1 MRYQLIID
9 KDKEESII
17 ITAHEKTEKIVMIE
31 KIINVN
37 DQKLMAYDEDEILPI
52 NLNNVYAFYTNDS
65 KVFVKIKD
73 NDYLIKERIYQIEE
87 LLDDSFVKINQ
98 GCIVNINKI
107 LKFDSS
113 ITGSIKVVLK
123 NGFSDY
129 ISRRE
134 LKNVKRRLGLWKSIL
149 KNSC

>member
-1 MRYQLIID
+1 MKYQLILD
-9 KDKEESII
+9 KEKEESII
-17 ITAHEKTEKIVMIE
+17 ITAHEKTEKIIMIE

-37 DQKLMAYDEDEILPI
+37 DQKLMAYNDDEIIPI
-52 NLNNVYAFYTNDS
+52 MLNNVYAFYTNDS
-65 KVFVKIKD
+65 KVFVKMKE
-73 NDYLIKERIYQIEE
+73 NDYLIKERIYQVAE
-87 LLDDSFVKINQ
+87 LLDESFVKINQ

-123 NGFSDY
+123 NGFQDY

-134 LKNVKRRLGLWKSIL
+134 LKNVKRRLGL
-149 KNSC
+149 

>member
-65 KVFVKIKD
+65 KVFVKMKD

-113 ITGSIKVVLK
+113 ITGSIKVGLK

-134 LKNVKRRLGLWKSIL
+134 LKNVKRRLGL
-149 KNSC
+149 

>member
-37 DQKLMAYDEDEILPI
+37 DQKIMAYDEDEILPI

-65 KVFVKIKD
+65 KVFVKMKD
-73 NDYLIKERIYQIEE
+73 SDYLIKERIYQIEE

>member
-65 KVFVKIKD
+65 KVFVKMKD

-123 NGFSDY
+123 NGFNDY

>member
-9 KDKEESII
+9 KEKEESIV
-17 ITAHEKTEKIVMIE
+17 ITVHEKTDKIKQIE
-31 KIINVN
+31 DIIYSNKYQLLAF
-37 DQKLMAYDEDEILPI
+37 DQEEIVPI
-52 NLNNVYAFYTNDS
+52 NINEVFAFFTNDS
-65 KVFVKIKD
+65 KVYVSL
-73 NDYLIKERIYQIEE
+73 NDKELLIKERIYQIEE
-87 LLDDSFVKINQ
+87 LLDDSFIKINQ

-123 NGFSDY
+123 NGFQDY

-134 LKNVKRRLGLWKSIL
+134 LKNVKRRIGL
-149 KNSC
+149 

>member
-52 NLNNVYAFYTNDS
+52 NLNNVYAF
-65 KVFVKIKD
+65 K
-73 NDYLIKERIYQIEE
+73 
-87 LLDDSFVKINQ
+87 
-98 GCIVNINKI
+98 
-107 LKFDSS
+107 
-113 ITGSIKVVLK
+113 
-123 NGFSDY
+123 
-129 ISRRE
+129 
-134 LKNVKRRLGLWKSIL
+134 
-149 KNSC
+149 

>member
-37 DQKLMAYDEDEILPI
+37 DQKIMAYDEDEILPI

-65 KVFVKIKD
+65 KVFVKMKD
-73 NDYLIKERIYQIEE
+73 SDYLIKERIYQIEE

-123 NGFSDY
+123 NGFNDY

-134 LKNVKRRLGLWKSIL
+134 LKNVKRRLGL
-149 KNSC
+149 

>member
-65 KVFVKIKD
+65 KVFVKMKD

-113 ITGSIKVVLK
+113 ITGAIKDVLK

-134 LKNVKRRLGLWKSIL
+134 LKNVKRRLGL
-149 KNSC
+149 

>member
-17 ITAHEKTEKIVMIE
+17 ITAHKKTEKIVMIE

-65 KVFVKIKD
+65 KVFVKMKD

-134 LKNVKRRLGLWKSIL
+134 LKNVKRRLGL
-149 KNSC
+149 